1 MFLKLLMTLKNLIFI
16 SIIIFTSSCTTSKYL
31 APVINKNESFEGRKN
46 SSKIIRI
53 YAGDSLYAISKRE
66 GVSIRSIIEVN
77 DLKAPFILYKGEELV
92 IPLSK
97 IHIVKKGNTLW
108 EIAKCYGV
116 SVNNIRSLNNLKIKD
131 KIYKGRELFIPRG
144 NYNLKTDC
152 NSISNK
158 SINNSE
164 IKKEINKNY
173 NKVLSNSS
181 YLWPVKGSILSK
193 YGLLAKGLRNDGI
206 NISAN
211 KGDPVFAAES
221 GKIVYAGN
229 EIQAFGNLILIKH
242 FDNNTTAYAHLEKIN
257 VKKGQSVKKGE
268 IIASLGNSGKVS
280 LPQLHFEV
288 RNSNGPLNPLKYLP

>member
-1 MFLKLLMTLKNLIFI
+1 MTLKNLIFI
-16 SIIIFTSSCTTSKYL
+16 SIIIFSSSCTTSKYL
-31 APVINKNESFEGRKN
+31 APVINKNQSTESEKN
-46 SSKIIRI
+46 SSKMIRI
-53 YAGDSLYAISKRE
+53 YAGDSLYSISKRE
-66 GVSIRSIIEVN
+66 GVTIRSIIEKN
-77 DLKAPFILYKGEELV
+77 NLKPPFILYKGEKLV

-131 KIYKGRELFIPRG
+131 KIYKGRELFIPDA
-144 NYNLKTDC
+144 NHNLKTEC
-152 NSISNK
+152 NSISDK
-158 SINNSE
+158 SISNSE
-164 IKKEINKNY
+164 VKKQLNKND
-173 NKVLSNSS
+173 NKVISNSS

-242 FDNNTTAYAHLEKIN
+242 LDNNTTAYAHLEKIN
-257 VKKGQSVKKGE
+257 VKKGQSVKKGQ
-268 IIASLGNSGKVS
+268 IIASLGNSGKVF